1 MFTRERLMKIGNS
14 MASIFGGS
22 CINAEY
28 DEEKK
33 VGTFYCIER
42 GEEFIM
48 EETEEELL
56 KHEKEWC

>member
-1 MFTRERLMKIGNS
+1 MFTKEWLMKIGNS

-22 CINAEY
+22 CYKAEY

-42 GEEFIM
+42 GEHFCM

>member
-1 MFTRERLMKIGNS
+1 MKIGNS